1 MNAPPSASPIAPAA
15 LAEATAN
22 ALGRGP
28 AGSLRIEPLAGAGS
42 DRTYWR
48 IVWPGAST
56 CLACWHEGQRP
67 ENDHF
72 AALARLLEARGVR
85 VPRILGEAPAD
96 RLLWVEDLGDT
107 TLFVHARSNPPESL
121 PAYRAAVAE
130 LARFHAIAPANLS
143 PEEISHLQPPF
154 DEALYRWEQDYF
166 LDHFGMRHS
175 GLPASQV
182 ERARAHPAL
191 VALAARLAALPR
203 RLVHRDFQSQNIL
216 LLPEGRAALV
226 DFQGMRLGRPE
237 YDLASLVHDPYTD
250 LDTQTA
256 ASVVAAYRDA
266 TGRPDAAP
274 DDLLRA
280 CAQQRLMQALGAYCN
295 LADNAGKTQYLRF
308 ITPARARLRMLVA
321 GDALE
326 EAVGPLLDASP
337 ARSGRQIAAQS
348 ASLGTRGARMRW
360 ASGNPDPTKGRQ

>member
-274 DDLLRA
+274 DDLLCA

-308 ITPARARLRMLVA
+308 IAPARARLRALVA

-326 EAVGPLLDASP
+326 EALGPLLEASP
-337 ARSGRQIAAQS
+337 PG
-348 ASLGTRGARMRW
+348 
-360 ASGNPDPTKGRQ
+360 

>member
-1 MNAPPSASPIAPAA
+1 MNAAPNAVPIAPAV
-15 LAEATAN
+15 LAEATVS

-28 AGSLRIEPLAGAGS
+28 AGSLQVVPLAVAGS

-48 IVWPGAST
+48 IVWPDRST
-56 CLACWHEGQRP
+56 CVACWHEGRRP

-85 VPRILGEAPAD
+85 VPRILGETPAD

-107 TLFVHARSNPPESL
+107 TLFVHARSNPLESL

-130 LARFHAIAPANLS
+130 LARFHTIEPASLS

-154 DEALYRWEQDYF
+154 DETLYRWEQNYF

-175 GLPASQV
+175 GLPASRV
-182 ERARAHPAL
+182 ERIRSHPAM

-216 LLPEGRAALV
+216 MLPDGRAALV

-237 YDLASLVHDPYTD
+237 YDLASLVHDPYTN
-250 LDTQTA
+250 LNAGTA
-256 ASVVAAYRDA
+256 AAVVAAYRDA

-280 CAQQRLMQALGAYCN
+280 CAQQRLMQALGAYAN
-295 LADNAGKTQYLRF
+295 LADNAGKTQYLPF
-308 ITPARARLRMLVA
+308 IAPARARLRALVA

-326 EAVGPLLDASP
+326 DAVAPLLQREQNHGIP
-337 ARSGRQIAAQS
+337 
-348 ASLGTRGARMRW
+348 
-360 ASGNPDPTKGRQ
+360 